1 MLGFQGN
8 EIRIWLALEWRDDCM
23 NMVSDGMGCD
33 FFRRV
38 TFSKVPL
45 LGESLKSPS
54 KTCNSLRNKFISP
67 HISNE

>member
-1 MLGFQGN
+1 
-8 EIRIWLALEWRDDCM
+8 M

-38 TFSKVPL
+38 KFFKVRL

-54 KTCNSLRNKFISP
+54 KPCNSLGNKSISP